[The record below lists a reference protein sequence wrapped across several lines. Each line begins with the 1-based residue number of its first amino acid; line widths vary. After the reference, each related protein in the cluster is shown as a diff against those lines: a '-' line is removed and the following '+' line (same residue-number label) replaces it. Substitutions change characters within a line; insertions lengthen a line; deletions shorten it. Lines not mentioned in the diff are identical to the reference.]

1 MCNISELTSAQMH
14 YHYYQTI
21 IKDQIYV
28 ETHPKWTTVYINT
41 TQQIIVI
48 TFTTIVGSQDKIK
61 SS

>member
-1 MCNISELTSAQMH
+1 MH